1 MSLVLDILKRVQ
13 SVIPTPADLHTP
25 NLSSLESEKVAEC
38 LESTFVSSVGA
49 FTNKVEEELCKITK
63 SPFAIVTSTGTSA
76 LHLSLH
82 ALGVGTGDLVLVPNM
97 TFVATANAVLYTGA
111 KPLFIDIETESLGV
125 CPLKLA
131 DFLKKEC
138 SVKNDLC
145 VHNKSNAA
153 IKALCVV
160 HVFGF
165 AAKLSELLEL
175 CKKYK
180 IHLVEDSAESLGSY
194 YKKQHTGTLGTLG
207 TLSFNGNKIATAGGG
222 GAILCSDPK
231 LAQKIKHLSTT
242 AKIVPADKVSF
253 SHDVMGFNYRM
264 PNLNAALLYAQL
276 LRLPEFLE
284 KKKLLHKKY
293 LAAFSGCEFAELLTS
308 HEENSANYWL
318 NTLILKPA
326 YQKHQKELLTAFIDA
341 KIQARPP
348 WDLMNTLAYLKESPR
363 AADLST
369 AESMRERIINLPSSS
384 QQKTL

>member
-1 MSLVLDILKRVQ
+1 MSLVSDVLKRVQ
-13 SVIPTPADLHTP
+13 SVIPAPADLHTP
-25 NLSSLESEKVAEC
+25 NLSSLENEKVAEC
-38 LESTFVSSVGA
+38 LASTFVSSVGA
-49 FTNKVEEELCKITK
+49 FTNRVEEELCKITG

-82 ALGVGTGDLVLVPNM
+82 VLGVGLGDLVLVPSM

-111 KPLFIDIETESLGV
+111 KPVFVDIESESLGI
-125 CPLKLA
+125 CPVKLEE
-131 DFLKKEC
+131 FLKIEC
-138 SVKNDLC
+138 AVKDNVC
-145 VHNKSNAA
+145 VHLKSNAP

-165 AAKLSELLEL
+165 VAKIPELLAL

-180 IHLVEDSAESLGSY
+180 IELIEDSAESLGSFH
-194 YKKQHTGTLGTLG
+194 KKQHTGTMGTLG

-222 GAILCSDPK
+222 GAILCSDPQ

-242 AKIVPADKVSF
+242 AKVIPQDKVSF

-284 KKKLLHKKY
+284 KKKVLHKKY
-293 LAAFSGCEFAELLTS
+293 LSAFSDCEYAEILKAPDQ
-308 HEENSANYWL
+308 NPANYWL
-318 NTLILKPA
+318 NTLVLKPDF
-326 YQKHQKELLTAFIDA
+326 QNQQKELLSALVEA

-348 WDLMNTLAYLKESPR
+348 WDLMNSLEYLKDCPR
-363 AADLST
+363 ANDLSI
-369 AESMRERIINLPSSS
+369 AESMRKRIINLPSSS
-384 QQKTL
+384 QQKTI